1 MPSQESD
8 RNDKVE
14 TAIRS
19 LIYRSARI
27 ADEQHYKEWLDLFT
41 ADAVYAAMTYENLH
55 DQGLYLFKDDGLE
68 AIKERAAFLMGF
80 WRVARS
86 KTLHSISNIE
96 FTAVTE
102 KAVTAR
108 SYFVIHRSGDMQPS
122 ILHACG
128 EYRDVFAYEHGRW
141 LFAERIVIVDS
152 SVLPAEFTE
161 LL

>member
-1 MPSQESD
+1 MPTQESD

-14 TAIRS
+14 AAIRS

-27 ADEQHYKEWLDLFT
+27 ADEQRYKEWLELFT
-41 ADAVYAAMTYENLH
+41 PDAVYAAMTYENLQ

-68 AIKERAAFLMGF
+68 AIKERAAFLLGF
-80 WRVARS
+80 WRVARN
-86 KTLHSISNIE
+86 KTLHTVSNIE
-96 FTAVTE
+96 ITEVTE

-108 SYFVIHRSGDMQPS
+108 SYFVIYRSGDMQPS
-122 ILHACG
+122 TLHACG
-128 EYRDVFAYEHGRW
+128 EYRDDFINQNDQWY
-141 LFAERIVIVDS
+141 FKERIVIVDS